1 MRSKY
6 FGDRAFYRRVLN
18 VAVPIMIQ
26 QGITNFV
33 SMLDNIMV
41 GRLGTDPMSGVA
53 ILNQLMF
60 IFNLCVFGG
69 LAGIGIF
76 TAQFYGKNDEE
87 GVRYTFRMQVI
98 LSFLLAAAGAAV
110 FLFFGDRLISY
121 YLTEDSGGGNI
132 EATFAFSKD
141 YLRVMYVGMLPFA
154 LSQVY
159 SSTLRN
165 TGETVVP
172 MKAGITAVLVNLVGN
187 YILIYGKLGA
197 PALGVA
203 GAAAA
208 TVLSRFVELIYVAVW
223 THRNPWRNRFIAGAW
238 RNLFQIPGSLARRIV
253 IKALPLLFNEA
264 LWSSGMA
271 MLAQCY
277 SVRGLSAVAAHNI
290 SQTVNNVFNVSFIAM
305 GSAIAIIL
313 GQILGSGDI
322 QRAKEE
328 SVRLTVFSVLLCMGV
343 GACLFIVGGFFPLV
357 YNTTDE
363 IRGTAAGLIRI
374 SAVCMPIYAYTN
386 ASYFTLRSGGKTVI
400 TFLFDSC
407 FMWVVTVP
415 AAFVLAHFTDVSLLM
430 MYFLVQMVDLIKCVI
445 GYFLMKS
452 GAWAQNLTGR

>member
-1 MRSKY
+1 MQSKY
-6 FGDRAFYRRVLN
+6 FGDRNFYRKVLT

-60 IFNLCVFGG
+60 IFNLCIFGG

-76 TAQFYGKNDEE
+76 TAQFYGKNDAE

-98 LSFLLAAAGAAV
+98 LSFLLVAAGAAA
-110 FLFFGDRLISY
+110 FLLFGDGLISY
-121 YLTEDSGGGNI
+121 YLTEDGGGGNV
-132 EATFAFSKD
+132 EATFRYAKD
-141 YLRVMYVGMLPFA
+141 YLKVMYVGMLPFA
-154 LSQVY
+154 LSQAY

-172 MKAGITAVLVNLVGN
+172 MKAGIAAVFVNLIGN
-187 YILIYGKLGA
+187 YILIYGKFGA

-238 RNLFQIPGSLARRIV
+238 SGLFQIPGALARRFT
-253 IKALPLLFNEA
+253 IKALPLLVNEA

-271 MLAQCY
+271 MLTQCY
-277 SVRGLSAVAAHNI
+277 SVRGLSAVAALNI

-305 GSAIAIIL
+305 GNAIAIIL
-313 GQILGSGDI
+313 GQMLGAGEI
-322 QRAKEE
+322 KRAKEDA
-328 SVRLTVFSVLLCMGV
+328 VRLTVFSVLICMGV
-343 GACLFIVGGFFPLV
+343 GVCLFIVGEFFPLV

-363 IRGTAAGLIRI
+363 IRRTASWLIRI
-374 SAVCMPIYAYTN
+374 SAICMPIHAFTN

-407 FMWVVTVP
+407 FMWVASVP
-415 AAFVLAHFTDVSLLM
+415 AAFALAHFTGLPLLQ
-430 MYFLVQMVDLIKCVI
+430 MYFLVQMVDLIKCVTGFI
-445 GYFLMKS
+445 LMRS
-452 GAWAQNLTGR
+452 GTWAQNLTER